1 MPSEQKKRIALEA
14 VSRQKSITLIA
25 NENNTSRK
33 FVRQQGRNLQ
43 VANDNVFDIDSPCN
57 DDVIYDLPVTK
68 VWIVQLVLALMLI
81 GQVSYRN
88 IIAILKDLLD
98 YDISLGTLNNI
109 FNTAVEKARA
119 VNATE
124 DLSNIEVTA
133 NVVDN
138 LMNARGRR

>member
-1 MPSEQKKRIALEA
+1 
-14 VSRQKSITLIA
+14 
-25 NENNTSRK
+25 
-33 FVRQQGRNLQ
+33 
-43 VANDNVFDIDSPCN
+43 
-57 DDVIYDLPVTK
+57 VTK